1 VGQAESVLRPA
12 EIAARIRYFRER
24 KGLKAAHLAK
34 SCGVSPASV
43 SEWEAGHVEP
53 THENLA
59 RVARACGVDLAEFWG
74 AAVVILPEKG
84 KRKVG

>member
-1 VGQAESVLRPA
+1 MGQPDSALRPA

-24 KGLKAAHLAK
+24 RGLKAAQLARA
-34 SCGVSPASV
+34 CGVSAASV
-43 SEWEAGHVEP
+43 SEWEAGNTEP

-74 AAVVILPEKG
+74 AAIVIIPMPAG
-84 KRKVG
+84 SQG